1 MAEYWKNLSKED
13 SERYRGK
20 FVAVLEEEPFW
31 RVYQAADSET
41 EVKEK
46 LDKKADAYLFFLIP
60 SDI

>member
-31 RVYQAADSET
+31 RVYQAADNEI
-41 EVKEK
+41 ELKEK

-60 SDI
+60 TDI

>member
-1 MAEYWKNLSKED
+1 MAEYWKSLSVD
-13 SERYRGK
+13 DLERYKGK
-20 FVAVLEEEPFW
+20 YVAVLEEEPFW